1 MPVFLFTDMEGSTR
15 LWEQYPYQM
24 GAVLTRHDAILRE
37 QITAHGGRIIKH
49 MGDGI
54 FAVFENAAAMQCAL
68 AIQRQLAVEP
78 WAPIAEVRIR
88 LAIHAGQAE
97 PHGTDYVGPVI
108 NRTYRLLGIAWGGQ
122 TLVTPEALAACRLP
136 PGATLKNLGTHLL
149 KDLSEPQPVLELQHP
164 ILPARDFPPLRSLSA
179 FRLHNLPQQATL
191 FIGRESEL
199 AEIQARLHDPAC
211 RLLTLIGP
219 GGVGKTR
226 LALQAAA
233 DQVDAFPHGVYY
245 VPLASLASPDFI
257 ASTIADTL
265 KFTFYS
271 RENPFVQLQNYLRE
285 KQMLLILDNFEH
297 LVQSAEQL
305 TELLEHAPRLKLLVT
320 SRERLNLLSEW
331 SLEIEGLPF
340 PPEELVGPP
349 EAYSAIQLFVQ
360 SARRVKPEF
369 TLSAVALPDV
379 IRLCRLLDG
388 LPLGIELAAAWV
400 RMLSCRELLEELE
413 QSPDVLSTATRDLPQ
428 RQRSLKSVFE
438 YSWSLLTPAE
448 QQGLRRL
455 AVFQGPCTREATL
468 SVGGV
473 ALPLLAALMDKSLVH
488 RDTAGRYRLHEVVRQ
503 YALVKLQSTSP
514 EEEEEIR
521 ARHWRW
527 YAELLVKRTAD
538 LKGGWQHEA
547 LLELGR
553 DLENI
558 RAAWAW
564 AIQHDQSEKI
574 LKVMEGLSLFYELQG
589 LFQEGWDTFGQAVQA
604 QCSNSTTMSDQQRL
618 VCQQLLMYQG
628 RFAERLSRYT
638 EGRALLEKS
647 LALAQPLSNPH
658 AEAIVRFQLGMIAH
672 DLGDYDETVQQ
683 YRASLPVFK
692 AQADTWNA
700 ARVLNSLGNL
710 SATRG
715 DFQAAQRYYQES
727 LELCRATGDRPGET
741 RARLNLGNIAAAIGQ
756 NARAKQQFQ
765 ESLEISRELNHK
777 FLIALALDNLGS
789 LTYREEY
796 YSEAESFF
804 RQVYTIYK
812 EIGHRW
818 GIAFVLNELA
828 LVADKL
834 QDFGTARQ
842 LLEEALAICREINQR
857 WGIAYTRQN
866 LGELALHQAQI
877 QEATRQLRAA
887 LVGAVEIQALP
898 LVASILTTIVKLLEI
913 QGHITLALELA
924 AFVLHQPTTETPDR
938 TWLEPRLTILT
949 AQLTPEIG
957 RAVIARGQAQ
967 TLAATIEMIEKSLN
981 EW

>member
-37 QITAHGGRIIKH
+37 QIIAHGGRIIKH

-54 FAVFENAAAMQCAL
+54 FAVFENDAAMQCAL
-68 AIQRQLAVEP
+68 AIQCQLAEEP
-78 WAPIAEVRIR
+78 WAPLTEVRIR

-97 PHGTDYVGPVI
+97 PHGTDYVGPVV

-122 TLVTPEALAACRLP
+122 TLVTPEALAACRVP

-164 ILPARDFPPLRSLSA
+164 TLPARDFPPLRSLSA
-179 FRLHNLPQQATL
+179 FRLHNLPQQATP
-191 FIGRESEL
+191 FVGRESEL
-199 AEIQARLHDPAC
+199 AEIRTRLHDPAC

-233 DQVDAFPHGVYY
+233 DQIDAFPHGVYY
-245 VPLASLASPDFI
+245 VPLATLVSPDFI

-271 RENPFVQLQNYLRE
+271 QENPLVQLQNYLRE

-305 TELLEHAPRLKLLVT
+305 TDLLEQAPHLKLLVT

-331 SLEIEGLPF
+331 SLEIEGLPL
-340 PPEELVGPP
+340 PPEELSGPP

-360 SARRVKPEF
+360 SARRVKPDF

-379 IRLCRLLDG
+379 IRLCRLLEG

-438 YSWSLLTPAE
+438 YSWSLLTAAE

-455 AVFQGPCTREATL
+455 SVFQGPFTREAAL

-488 RDTAGRYRLHEVVRQ
+488 RDPAGRYRLHEVVRQ
-503 YALVKLQSTSP
+503 YALVKLQSSP
-514 EEEEEIR
+514 LEDEETR

-527 YAELLVKRTAD
+527 YAELLVKRAAD
-538 LKGGWQHEA
+538 LKSGWQHEA
-547 LLELGR
+547 LQELGR

-558 RAAWAW
+558 RAAWTW
-564 AIQHDQSEKI
+564 AIRHDQSEKI
-574 LKVMEGLSLFYELQG
+574 AQVVAGLSLFYELQG
-589 LFQEGWDTFGQAVQA
+589 LYQEGWDTFSQAVQA
-604 QCSNSTTMSDQQRL
+604 QCGDLDTLSDPQL
-618 VCQQLLMYQG
+618 SVCQQLLMYQG
-628 RFAERLSRYT
+628 RFAERLSRYA
-638 EGRALLEKS
+638 EGRSLLEKS
-647 LALAQPLSNPH
+647 LALAQRLSNPY
-658 AEAIVRFQLGMIAH
+658 AEAMVRFQLGMIVH
-672 DLGDYDETVQQ
+672 DLGDYDGAIQL

-700 ARVLNSLGNL
+700 ARVLNSWGNL
-710 SATRG
+710 NATRG
-715 DFQAAQRYYQES
+715 DFHAAQRYYQES
-727 LELCRATGDRPGET
+727 LALCRAMGDRPGET
-741 RARLNLGNIAAAIGQ
+741 RARLNLGVVAAAIGQ
-756 NARAKQQFQ
+756 NDQARQQFQ

-789 LTYREEY
+789 LTYREAH

-804 RQVYTIYK
+804 RQVYAIYK

-828 LVADKL
+828 LVANQL
-834 QDFGTARQ
+834 QDFGTARH
-842 LLEEALAICREINQR
+842 LLEEALTICQEINQR
-857 WGIAYTRQN
+857 WGIAHTRKN
-866 LGELALHQAQI
+866 LGEVALHQAQL
-877 QEATRQLRAA
+877 QEASRQLRAA

-898 LVASILTTIVKLLEI
+898 LVSSILTSIVKLLEL
-913 QGHITLALELA
+913 QGHITPALELT

-938 TWLEPRLTILT
+938 TWLETHLTTLT
-949 AQLTPEIG
+949 AQLAPEISTAAIG
-957 RAVIARGQAQ
+957 RGQAQ
-967 TLAATIEMIEKSLN
+967 TLVGTIDMIGKNLDEL
-981 EW
+981 